1 MRRKFIQLPTGE
13 LVEVSLSYTPVSRIE
28 VQGDIPR
35 YQSMI
40 DGSWIEGRKEHRA
53 HLKKHGCVEVGND
66 LPPVIEPKG
75 IPDVSPQK
83 RKELIRSQ
91 IDAMTHREFREAIK
105 RDVER
110 VKWNS
115 RTD

>member
-1 MRRKFIQLPTGE
+1 MRRKFVQINGE
-13 LVEVSLSYTPVSRIE
+13 LVEVSLNYQPISNPAVH
-28 VQGDIPR
+28 GDIPR
-35 YQSMI
+35 YRSQI
-40 DGSWIEGRKEHRA
+40 DGSWIEGRAQHRA

-66 LPPVIEPKG
+66 LPQTFEPKG

-91 IDAMTHREFREAIK
+91 VDAMSHREFKEAIK
-105 RDVER
+105 RDVDR